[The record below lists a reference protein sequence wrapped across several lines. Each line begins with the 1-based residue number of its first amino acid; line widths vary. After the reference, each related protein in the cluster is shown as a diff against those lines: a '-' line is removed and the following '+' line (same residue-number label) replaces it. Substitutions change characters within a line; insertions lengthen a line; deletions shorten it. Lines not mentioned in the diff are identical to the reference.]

1 MQVLTIE
8 GLTKSFRTRFPSRVI
23 EAVKKLDLAIEQGS
37 VVAFVGPN
45 GAGKT
50 TTLLAILGF
59 LSPDSGRVSVF
70 GEPAGSLEARAR
82 LGFQSEIFYTYPYH
96 TARRALTFYGRL
108 SRMPSGEVARSV
120 DRQLD
125 RLGLAFAADRK
136 VSTFSKG
143 MMQRLGLASAL
154 LHEPELLLLDEPTT
168 GLDPEGRKL
177 VADIISA
184 EKARGR
190 TVFLSSHILTDV
202 ERTCDRVVMI
212 RKGELVLS
220 KELGAPEEESES
232 WEVELVG
239 PIDADRERLASDG
252 LVPDESREGR
262 TVFRCSKEQ
271 KNQLLTSASS
281 LGLEIAKVEERRES
295 LEELYMKLLGGS
307 SDG

>member
-23 EAVKKLDLAIEQGS
+23 EAVKGLDLVIEQGS

-70 GEPAGSLEARAR
+70 GEPAGSLAARAR

-96 TARRALTFYGRL
+96 TARRALMFYGRL
-108 SRMPSGEVARSV
+108 SRMSPDELSRSV
-120 DRQLD
+120 DRQLN
-125 RLGLAFAADRK
+125 RLGLADAADRK
-136 VSTFSKG
+136 VATFSKG

-177 VADIISA
+177 VADIMAA

-220 KELGAPEEESES
+220 KELGTPEGESEA

-239 PIDADRERLASDG
+239 PIDAARERLAADG
-252 LVPDESREGR
+252 LVPHESREGKA
-262 TVFRCSKEQ
+262 VFRCSKEQ
-271 KNQLLTSASS
+271 KNALLTAASS
-281 LGLEIAKVEERRES
+281 LGLDVAKVEQRRES
-295 LEELYMKLLGGS
+295 LEDLYMKILGGS